1 MEHKMPRVWIAAVAV
16 PMFHFALSGTAFADE
31 AAEKYVDDALPVMYH
46 SCASVVEEAA
56 GDNAYIEKVINSLL
70 AVSLY
75 NRDVTT
81 AMFDVSDDA
90 KTAMHDKFVAALKK
104 GCAADKNALLAG
116 VVDQAV
122 TEALAK

>member
-1 MEHKMPRVWIAAVAV
+1 MPRFWIAAVAV